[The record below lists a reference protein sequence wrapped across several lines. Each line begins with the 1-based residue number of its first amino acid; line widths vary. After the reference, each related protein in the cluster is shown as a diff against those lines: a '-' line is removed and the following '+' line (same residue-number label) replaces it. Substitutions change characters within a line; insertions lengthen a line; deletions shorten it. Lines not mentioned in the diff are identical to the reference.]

1 MVPPVVIHGVS
12 GMGTVLVAF
21 PLRVKFF
28 VQSTILVAGT
38 NAAHDHPLFVMGLLD
53 PVNHTGSVNRI
64 LLLPLEFPDAALYAV
79 AVIVDS

>member
-12 GMGTVLVAF
+12 GMVTVLVAF

-38 NAAHDHPLFVMGLLD
+38 NAAHDHPLFVVAMLD
-53 PVNHTGSVNRI
+53 PVNHVGKVKRMRI
-64 LLLPLEFPDAALYAV
+64 FPVKFPDAALWAV
-79 AVIVDS
+79 AVIVDC